1 MINQKIVKKGR
12 AMMQYWKQQ
21 YNRSDCNNSNNYAD
35 NYNNDHNSTP
45 AAIMKIMGKNRYAI
59 TMVLTRKTKTLQQYY
74 NRHDND
80 RTIVTV
86 ITLKTIM
93 VHDNC

>member
-1 MINQKIVKKGR
+1 
-12 AMMQYWKQQ
+12 
-21 YNRSDCNNSNNYAD
+21 
-35 NYNNDHNSTP
+35 
-45 AAIMKIMGKNRYAI
+45 MGKNRYAI